1 MPSSLLDRHLPCH
14 PSITSGDLVQ
24 EATHTSSKPWVT
36 KRVDGT
42 RRIKV
47 IVI

>member
-1 MPSSLLDRHLPCH
+1 
-14 PSITSGDLVQ
+14 VQ
-24 EATHTSSKPWVT
+24 EATHTLSKPWLT

-47 IVI
+47 IAI